1 MLTLSGEKRV
11 IAIKVPRLLDERM
24 SWETL
29 IRRIAV
35 LGFENTER
43 MFGTDSPSYTT
54 IRDKLIID
62 DDGKLLVKQPLE
74 KNPKKGVFVAE

>member
-1 MLTLSGEKRV
+1 M
-11 IAIKVPRLLDERM
+11 LDERM

-29 IRRIAV
+29 IRRIVV
-35 LGFENTER
+35 LGYENAKL
-43 MFGTDSPSYTT
+43 MFCIDSPSYTT